1 MTPYVFIGFS
11 GSFGEYTDI
20 VHACGGYV
28 RKVVI
33 NMPTDI
39 PLGPMN
45 FHQRLAH
52 YERYLHSM
60 GVTDTVEVQ
69 QLRDFQPDSAD
80 RHVLA
85 ARGLR
90 LQPLQRYMTHDLG
103 LRLHPLVHPS
113 VILSPTVVVP
123 DGIVIRAG
131 ACIGSAVVL
140 GAYAAV
146 GSLSYVGHDSHLE
159 EYSTVNP
166 GARLASGTR
175 LGKGAVVGLGATVI
189 NECTIGE
196 EAFVAA
202 GAVVTQNVPP
212 LTLVAGVPAVVKKQ
226 LTPSQIPTSVPGL
239 ESQPR

>member
-33 NMPTDI
+33 NVPPDI
-39 PLGPMN
+39 PLGTMD
-45 FHQRLAH
+45 FRQRLSH
-52 YERYLHSM
+52 YERYLHSL
-60 GVTDTVEVQ
+60 GITECVEVQ
-69 QLRDFQPDSAD
+69 QLRDFQPDAAD

-85 ARGLR
+85 ARGLK
-90 LQPLQRYMTHDLG
+90 LQPLQRYVTHDLG

-113 VILSPTVVVP
+113 VILSPTVEMP

-140 GAYAAV
+140 GAYSAIGTLA
-146 GSLSYVGHDSHLE
+146 YVGHDSHLA
-159 EYSTVNP
+159 EYSSINP

-175 LGKGAVVGLGATVI
+175 LEKGAVVGIGATII
-189 NECTIGE
+189 NECIIGE

-202 GAVVTQNVPP
+202 GAVVTQHVAP

-226 LTPSQIPTSVPGL
+226 LTRSQIPTSVSGL
-239 ESQPR
+239 ER